1 MSYKQVKY
9 FQDLEDY
16 AAAYKIARAD
26 WEANPSLKWP
36 KNTIAWLLI
45 RMMKFNA
52 RAYAKNKF
60 LLQLEEF
67 KTLGIPKDDKKMWG
81 AVAWPIRDIVQ
92 DSWKMQWFT
101 PQFGDELF
109 TVIKDMP
116 FDKPSEA
123 YSAMGKAFI
132 RLGGLWPRLSEFIE
146 WWGFANFTDFDY
158 RRYPEDGVLESLAE
172 KVYTAYI
179 VALHREEEYREPS
192 HAFFDGLDNLAF
204 RCKEQADKVYR
215 ILNYDNNNKQI

>member
-16 AAAYKIARAD
+16 PAAYKIARAD

-36 KNTIAWLLI
+36 KNTISWLLI
-45 RMMKFNA
+45 HMMKINA

-67 KTLGIPKDDKKMWG
+67 KTLGIPTDDRKLWG

-92 DSWKMQWFT
+92 DSYRMQWFT
-101 PQFGDELF
+101 PDFGNELF
-109 TVIKDMP
+109 TTIKDMP

-132 RLGGLWPRLSEFIE
+132 QLGGLWPRLAEFIE
-146 WWGFANFTDFDY
+146 WWGFDNFTDFDY
-158 RRYPEDGVLESLAE
+158 RRYPEKGVLVSLAE
-172 KVYTAYI
+172 KIFTAYL
-179 VALHREEEYREPS
+179 VALHRENVYREPPQ
-192 HAFFDGLDNLAF
+192 AFFNGLDNLAF
-204 RCKEQADKVYR
+204 RSKEQANTIYKIMNHEVY
-215 ILNYDNNNKQI
+215 